1 MLVFAGYDET
11 VSSLIFNGAN
21 VNEISDGETTLL
33 HVAAAAGNLFSM
45 LINMTDSQSQLVLF
59 SQDMKK

>member
-11 VSSLIFNGAN
+11 ASSLIFNGAN

-33 HVAAAAGNLFSM
+33 HVAAAAGK
-45 LINMTDSQSQLVLF
+45 I
-59 SQDMKK
+59 